1 MGNVYIYSGYFCGE
15 WIYKL
20 YIDVWIYVYMK
31 KVIRFVFFFWYVFSL
46 NFCFGKKKYLINV
59 GGCKFLSWFMIVS
72 INW

>member
-15 WIYKL
+15 WIYEL

-31 KVIRFVFFFWYVFSL
+31 KVIRFVFFFDMYLVWIFVL
-46 NFCFGKKKYLINV
+46 KIKKYLINV

>member
-31 KVIRFVFFFWYVFSL
+31 KVIRFVFFFDMYLVWIFVL
-46 NFCFGKKKYLINV
+46 KKKNI
-59 GGCKFLSWFMIVS
+59 
-72 INW
+72 